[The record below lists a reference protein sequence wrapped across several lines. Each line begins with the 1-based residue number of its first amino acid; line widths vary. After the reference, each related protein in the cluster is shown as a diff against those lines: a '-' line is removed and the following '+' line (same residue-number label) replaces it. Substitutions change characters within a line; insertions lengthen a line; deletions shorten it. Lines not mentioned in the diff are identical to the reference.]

1 MPRRARIAVA
11 GGVRN
16 VTLTLIIFIFVTA
29 PLLFNSIISK
39 NVLKLRT
46 YYT

>member
-16 VTLTLIIFIFVTA
+16 VTLTLIIFVTA
-29 PLLFNSIISK
+29 PFFLT
-39 NVLKLRT
+39 R
-46 YYT
+46 